1 MKPLY
6 VPKGKAKEYG
16 DYAVNIYTGCPHRC
30 YYCFAPNVLHRDRE
44 EFHTHVEPR
53 PGIVDALKKQLE
65 LESITGQVLPCF
77 FNVSSN
83 VDAKPKL
90 PYITYSAVTGD
101 FDNNV
106 QISGSLWYS
115 GYSWADAD
123 RKAAEINTALAHGG
137 KLIPYTGGALWIRR
151 GTPFAQHMADD
162 DDTIRRIY
170 LNLTAEF
177 LSAE

>member
-1 MKPLY
+1 MAILKTQALY
-6 VPKGKAKEYG
+6 NFFSGFELPVYEENTVP
-16 DYAVNIYTGCPHRC
+16 TG
-30 YYCFAPNVLHRDRE
+30 
-44 EFHTHVEPR
+44 
-53 PGIVDALKKQLE
+53 
-65 LESITGQVLPCF
+65 
-77 FNVSSN
+77 
-83 VDAKPKL
+83 DAKPKL
-90 PYITYSAVTGD
+90 PYITYSAVTSD

-123 RKAAEINTALAHGG
+123 RKAAEINAALAHGG
-137 KLIPYTGGALWIRR
+137 KMIPYTGGALWIRR

-170 LNLTAEF
+170 LNLTAEY

>member
-1 MKPLY
+1 MAILKTQALY
-6 VPKGKAKEYG
+6 NFFSGFELPVYEENTVP
-16 DYAVNIYTGCPHRC
+16 TG
-30 YYCFAPNVLHRDRE
+30 
-44 EFHTHVEPR
+44 
-53 PGIVDALKKQLE
+53 
-65 LESITGQVLPCF
+65 
-77 FNVSSN
+77 
-83 VDAKPKL
+83 DAKPQL
-90 PYITYSAVTGD
+90 PYITYSAATGD
-101 FDNNV
+101 FDNDV

-123 RKAAEINTALAHGG
+123 RKAAEINAALAHGG

-170 LNLTAEF
+170 LNLTAEY

>member
-1 MKPLY
+1 MAILKTQALY
-6 VPKGKAKEYG
+6 NFFSGFELPAYEENTVP
-16 DYAVNIYTGCPHRC
+16 TG
-30 YYCFAPNVLHRDRE
+30 
-44 EFHTHVEPR
+44 
-53 PGIVDALKKQLE
+53 
-65 LESITGQVLPCF
+65 
-77 FNVSSN
+77 
-83 VDAKPKL
+83 DAKPKL
-90 PYITYSAVTGD
+90 PYITYSAVTDD

-123 RKAAEINTALAHGG
+123 RKVAEINTALAHGG
-137 KLIPYTGGALWIRR
+137 KMIPYTGGALWIRR

-170 LNLTAEF
+170 INLTAEY

>member
-1 MKPLY
+1 MAILKTQALY
-6 VPKGKAKEYG
+6 NFFSGFELPAYEENTVP
-16 DYAVNIYTGCPHRC
+16 TG
-30 YYCFAPNVLHRDRE
+30 
-44 EFHTHVEPR
+44 
-53 PGIVDALKKQLE
+53 
-65 LESITGQVLPCF
+65 
-77 FNVSSN
+77 
-83 VDAKPKL
+83 DAKPKL

-123 RKAAEINTALAHGG
+123 CKAAEINAALANGG

-170 LNLTAEF
+170 LNLTAEY